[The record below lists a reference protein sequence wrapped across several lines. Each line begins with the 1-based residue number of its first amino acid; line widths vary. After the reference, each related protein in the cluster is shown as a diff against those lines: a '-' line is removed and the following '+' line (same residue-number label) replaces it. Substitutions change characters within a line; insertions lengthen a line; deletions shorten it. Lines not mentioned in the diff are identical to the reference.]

1 MGKPRIAVVGAGRVG
16 CYVGG
21 NLARAAQVTLIGRAP
36 TIDAIAAHGL
46 TVVNLKGQRTVTPA
60 SDLTLAT
67 EPSAVAGAS
76 LVLITTKAADTFHAV
91 QQIAP
96 FLRAETVL
104 VSLQNGLRNSEVID
118 EALESIFPSR
128 AERPLVLRGM
138 VPFNVVSRPDATYV
152 QTTSGTIVVMDHPRI
167 DPFVDAAERAGLTIH
182 RHPDMRAVLAA
193 KLLLNLNNAIN
204 ALSGLSLREELLD
217 RDYRRVLAACQ
228 EEALAVMRVARVRPS
243 KLTPLPPRAMPTVLR
258 TPTPV
263 FVALSRAALA
273 IGPGARS
280 SMADDLDSG
289 RPTEIDELQG
299 AIVRLGEQHHVATP
313 VCRRVT
319 ELVREAEA
327 AGPQRI
333 PWTGKRLRKA
343 VTS

>member
-21 NLARAAQVTLIGRAP
+21 NLARAARVTLIGRVP
-36 TIDAIAAHGL
+36 TIDAIADNGL

-60 SDLTLAT
+60 RDLTLAT
-67 EPSAVAGAS
+67 EPSAVAGAA
-76 LVLITTKAADTFHAV
+76 LVLMTTKAADTFHAT

-96 FLRAETVL
+96 FLRPETVIL
-104 VSLQNGLRNSEVID
+104 SLQNGLRNSEIMD

-138 VPFNVVSRPDATYV
+138 VPFNVVSRPDATYA
-152 QTTSGTIVVMDHPRI
+152 QTTSGTIVVKDHPRI
-167 DPFVDAAERAGLTIH
+167 DPFFVAAEEAGLAIH

-204 ALSGLSLREELLD
+204 ALSGLSLRQQLLD
-217 RDYRRVLAACQ
+217 RDYRRVLADCQ
-228 EEALAVMRVARVRPS
+228 QEALAVMRVARVRPA

-263 FVALSRAALA
+263 FVTVSRAALA
-273 IGPGARS
+273 IKAGARS
-280 SMADDLDSG
+280 SMADDLDAG
-289 RPTEIDELQG
+289 RLTEIDELQG
-299 AIVRLGEQHHVATP
+299 AIVRLGEEHRVATP
-313 VCRRVT
+313 VCRRVA

-333 PWTGKRLRKA
+333 PWTGKRLRAA
-343 VTS
+343 VSS